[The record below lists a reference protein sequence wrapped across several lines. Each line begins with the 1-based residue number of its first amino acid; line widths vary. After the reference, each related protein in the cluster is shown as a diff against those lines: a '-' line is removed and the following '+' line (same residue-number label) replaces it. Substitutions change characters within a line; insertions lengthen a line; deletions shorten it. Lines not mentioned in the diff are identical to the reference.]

1 MKLKQLLPIVAVALF
16 VSTCRADTLTYSAY
30 LLGSTVVPPTLAPA
44 TANELVTV
52 SGDQLSV
59 HVDFTGLLSS
69 ALGVRIHC
77 CADTYTNAPVVLDFP
92 NFPGGTSGVYDHTFS
107 LATDLTGIS
116 EADFLTGLSS
126 ELAYTDLT
134 SRNFPTGSIRGQ
146 LAAITPAPVPEPIPL
161 VLISSGMALCAGLR
175 SRLGQRRPR

>member
-1 MKLKQLLPIVAVALF
+1 MKATKLLPIVGMALF
-16 VSTCRADTLTYSAY
+16 MSVCRADTVNYSAY

-44 TANELVTV
+44 TATETLTV
-52 SGDQLSV
+52 SGDLLSA

-77 CADTYTNAPVVLDFP
+77 CADTYTNAPVVLNFPDFP
-92 NFPGGTSGVYDHTFS
+92 SATSGSYDHTFS
-107 LATDLTGIS
+107 LSTDLSGIS
-116 EADFLTGLSS
+116 VPEFLSGLSS

-146 LAAITPAPVPEPIPL
+146 LAAVAPVPEPIPL
-161 VLISSGMALCAGLR
+161 ALLSSGMALCAALR
-175 SRLGQRRPR
+175 SRLGQSRRDP